1 MYNIKLEKKILKFLD
16 KHKWENI
23 INIFIKALSILKINP
38 YKNNL
43 DVKLLKWKNNYYRLR
58 IWKYRF
64 IYEIIENKLVIIFT
78 NWDTRWDIY
87 K

>member
-16 KHKWENI
+16 KHKGENI

-43 DVKLLKWKNNYYRLR
+43 DVKLLKGKNNYYRLR
-58 IWKYRF
+58 IGKYRF

-78 NWDTRWDIY
+78 NGDTRGDIY

>member
-1 MYNIKLEKKILKFLD
+1 MYNVVFEKKVYKFFE
-16 KHKWENI
+16 KHKWERI
-23 INIFIKALSILKINP
+23 IFDLEKAVNILKINP

-43 DVKLLKWKNNYYRLR
+43 DIKKIKWSNSYRLR

-64 IYEIIENKLVIIFT
+64 IYEIIENKLIITFID
-78 NWDTRWDIY
+78 WDSRWDIY